1 MLLPICSDE
10 SKKNKKRLIIVI
22 SGSIYENGNIVAEKG
37 KILGEEIFQDYN
49 NKNISDEM
57 IAYPDCISLEA
68 SIDDLAKVMKIDLNK
83 EKPYNI
89 LRYINKLK
97 KSYLFKIYPKI
108 PLKL

>member
-1 MLLPICSDE
+1 M
-10 SKKNKKRLIIVI
+10 VV

-57 IAYPDCISLEA
+57 IAYPDSITLEA

-83 EKPYNI
+83 EA
-89 LRYINKLK
+89 RYTSSNAQANVVKMLNDK
-97 KSYLFKIYPKI
+97 VHG
-108 PLKL
+108 